1 MQVFS
6 TIVIQFILLL
16 YTTNYVI
23 SLKCYQCNSHNDNAC
38 NSITDSRERPKE
50 CPPHLQASCK
60 TIVQEA
66 PYMYS
71 HNVTNRPTVRIYRD
85 CSAISPEFPQCI
97 DRVGTDKVKMRYC
110 ICTDDACNQSVLTNS
125 VQVKSILISTAFSIL
140 IYLFSLN

>member
-60 TIVQEA
+60 TIVQV
-66 PYMYS
+66 S
-71 HNVTNRPTVRIYRD
+71 
-85 CSAISPEFPQCI
+85 
-97 DRVGTDKVKMRYC
+97 
-110 ICTDDACNQSVLTNS
+110 
-125 VQVKSILISTAFSIL
+125 
-140 IYLFSLN
+140 

>member
-60 TIVQEA
+60 TIVQNISFRSMYHSL
-66 PYMYS
+66 PYPFWFRS
-71 HNVTNRPTVRIYRD
+71 
-85 CSAISPEFPQCI
+85 
-97 DRVGTDKVKMRYC
+97 YC
-110 ICTDDACNQSVLTNS
+110 NLNIIFCT
-125 VQVKSILISTAFSIL
+125 
-140 IYLFSLN
+140 LFSTLIPSFGLYFSKLLYAVVR